1 MDPSKES
8 FMNLNQAE
16 QRRNFIKLAFGVS
29 SAAWAAWSSANS
41 TASTFKGSSLETQL
55 LRLPPNTEPMVIS
68 GRVIGPQNKPCCDQ
82 SVMTNSQ
89 QIVTDADGRF
99 WLETNT
105 TELQSSHIQSSDRIV
120 NHQLTQDSAG
130 VWRLYLELS
139 A

>member
-1 MDPSKES
+1 
-8 FMNLNQAE
+8 
-16 QRRNFIKLAFGVS
+16 
-29 SAAWAAWSSANS
+29 
-41 TASTFKGSSLETQL
+41 
-55 LRLPPNTEPMVIS
+55 
-68 GRVIGPQNKPCCDQ
+68 
-82 SVMTNSQ
+82 MTNSQ

-139 A
+139 T

>member
-29 SAAWAAWSSANS
+29 SAAWATSSSANS

-55 LRLPPNTEPMVIS
+55 LRLPPNTEPMVVS
-68 GRVIGPQNKPCCDQ
+68 GRVTGPQNKPCCDQ

-89 QIVTDADGRF
+89 QIDTGCRWSFLARNKHNRISKLSYSEQRPHCEAPTHTRF
-99 WLETNT
+99 
-105 TELQSSHIQSSDRIV
+105 SRCM
-120 NHQLTQDSAG
+120 AA
-130 VWRLYLELS
+130 LS
-139 A
+139 